1 MANIAL
7 HSAATGL
14 SALQTEIDVIS
25 NNLANANTT
34 GFKSQRVNFED
45 LLYQEQA
52 QPGVENANGDERPSG
67 IEVGLGVR
75 VANTDRKFTQGS
87 ANQTG
92 NQTDLMI
99 DGDGFFAVDIQEE
112 KGNGIGYTRAGNFF
126 VNSEGELVLGNA
138 DGPRLEPPIHVPEAA
153 TGIEVTSDGRVF
165 ATMPGQPEPDEIGQI
180 ELRNFVNPSGLRAIG
195 GNLFVESE
203 ASGPPIEN
211 VPGEAGAGTLKQGF
225 LEGSNVDPVKELVQ
239 LIKSQRA
246 FEMNSQSVK
255 AADQALQVVS
265 NLRQF

>member
-1 MANIAL
+1 MAITAL
-7 HSAATGL
+7 HSASTGL
-14 SALQTEIDVIS
+14 SGLQTQIDVIS
-25 NNLANANTT
+25 NNLSNVNTT
-34 GFKSQRVNFED
+34 GFKNSRVNFED
-45 LLYQEQA
+45 LMYQEKA
-52 QPGVENANGDERPSG
+52 QPGVENANGDQRPSG
-67 IEVGLGVR
+67 IEVGLGTR
-75 VANTDRKFTQGS
+75 VANTQRDFS
-87 ANQTG
+87 TG
-92 NQTDLMI
+92 NAVKTGQPLDLFI
-99 DGDGFFAVDIQEE
+99 KGDGFFKVNIREQDGAGV
-112 KGNGIGYTRAGNFF
+112 GYTRSGNFF
-126 VNSEGELVLGNA
+126 KNAEGDMVLGNSN
-138 DGPRLEPPIHVPEAA
+138 GPRLEPPINVPEEA